1 MEVTF
6 LMMIFP
12 IFAVAAENPE
22 PSPWLKKKKKKK
34 KMKCSL
40 QMCCIF
46 LPEF

>member
-6 LMMIFP
+6 LMMFFP

-34 KMKCSL
+34 IEM
-40 QMCCIF
+40 
-46 LPEF
+46 

>member
-1 MEVTF
+1 MEIIF
-6 LMMIFP
+6 NDFFP

-22 PSPWLKKKKKKK
+22 PSPWLKKKKKL
-34 KMKCSL
+34 KCSF